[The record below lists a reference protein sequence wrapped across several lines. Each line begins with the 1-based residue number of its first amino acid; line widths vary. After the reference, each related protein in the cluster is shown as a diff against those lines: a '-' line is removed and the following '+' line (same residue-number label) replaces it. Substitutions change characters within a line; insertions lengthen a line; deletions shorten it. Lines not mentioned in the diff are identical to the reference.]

1 MFSYIWPLV
10 LIIFS
15 NVLYQICAK
24 SIPSGMNPFAA
35 LTVTYFV
42 SALMSLVLYYSVNKD
57 AKITLELSKV
67 N

>member
-15 NVLYQICAK
+15 NVLYQISAK

-35 LTVTYFV
+35 LTVTYFCKCINV
-42 SALMSLVLYYSVNKD
+42 IASILLHKQECENNFGVK
-57 AKITLELSKV
+57 
-67 N
+67 